1 MNRDFLT
8 DKKYTVTFFLLAA
21 CLLLTDIY
29 LWGAIAEKRERIHAL
44 KAEAVL
50 LENWSTQPKENNHI
64 SFLEN
69 ILREMTVE
77 TISAAFL
84 ESGCTVEEI
93 GEEENS
99 KFHIFHIKGNGSFS
113 QITAAFGII
122 KSKERWSAAELRSLK
137 REGGVLAYEAEVRA
151 VRN

>member
-1 MNRDFLT
+1 MNSDFLT

-21 CLLLTDIY
+21 CLLLGDFY

-44 KAEAVL
+44 KTEAVL
-50 LENWSTQPKENNHI
+50 LENWSKRPKENNHI

-69 ILREMTVE
+69 ILGEMTAE
-77 TISAAFL
+77 PIFAAFR

-93 GEEENS
+93 KEEETE
-99 KFHIFHIKGNGSFS
+99 KFHVFHIKGKGSFS

-122 KSKERWSAAELRSLK
+122 KNKERWSAAELRALK
-137 REGGVLAYEAEVRA
+137 RDGSLLAYEAEVRA
-151 VRN
+151 LRD